1 MRILHTADWHAGKT
15 LWNRSRVPEQE
26 KVYAEIVDIA
36 RREKV
41 HLALIA
47 GDVFETNAPSPD
59 AERLVYGAL
68 AEMIGAGIPVVV
80 VGGNHDNP
88 KRLAALREML
98 APLNIFVRAEP
109 QRPEAGGV
117 IEIRAGNEL
126 ARIAV
131 LPWVADQK
139 LIDICQLMGPEDE
152 WYTTYSEN
160 VAAMCRR
167 LAQSFSPDTVNI
179 LAAHLFAFGAETSG
193 SERAIHVAQ
202 PLAVSPSRFPTTA
215 QYIALGHIHKP
226 QEITCPTRGCY
237 AGSPLQLDFGER
249 GQQKRVVLVDVEAG
263 QPASIDSI
271 PLASGRQ
278 LREITG
284 SVEELK
290 NQAGAVRDDF
300 LKLIV
305 KTETQI
311 PGIAD
316 ELREIFPNA
325 LEVRVQSAQAAE
337 TVAEISGSKPLHEHF
352 ADFFRQSR
360 GLEPAQEILNAFHTL
375 ELEVANAAD
384 QT

>member
-15 LWNRSRVPEQE
+15 LWNRSRVLEQE

-41 HLALIA
+41 HLVLIA
-47 GDVFETNAPSPD
+47 GDVFETYAPSPD

-68 AEMIGAGIPVVV
+68 AEMMGAGIPVIV
-80 VGGNHDNP
+80 VGGNHDNA

-109 QRPEAGGV
+109 QRPEAGGL
-117 IEIRAGNEL
+117 IEFRANDES

-131 LPWVADQK
+131 LPWVADHK
-139 LIDICQLMGPEDE
+139 LIDICQLMGHEDE
-152 WYTTYSEN
+152 WYTTYAEN
-160 VAAMCRR
+160 VAAMCQR
-167 LAQSFSPDTVNI
+167 LAHGFTPDSINI
-179 LAAHLFAFGAETSG
+179 LAAHLFAFGAETST

-202 PLAVSPSRFPTTA
+202 PFAVSPARFPATA

-226 QEITCPTRGCY
+226 QEVPCPTRCCY

-249 GQQKRVVLVDVEAG
+249 DQQKRVVIVDVEAG
-263 QPASIDSI
+263 KPAAIESIS
-271 PLASGRQ
+271 LTSGRK
-278 LREITG
+278 LRELTG
-284 SVEELK
+284 SIEELK
-290 NQAGAVRDDF
+290 NLASTVTDDF

-305 KTETQI
+305 KTETQV

-325 LEVRVQSAQAAE
+325 LEVRVESAQAVE
-337 TVAEISGSKPLHEHF
+337 TVAETSGSKPLHEHF
-352 ADFFRQSR
+352 ADFFRQSKA
-360 GLEPAQEILNAFHTL
+360 LEPSQEILNAFHAL
-375 ELEVANAAD
+375 ELEVAGASD
-384 QT
+384 QA